1 MYFMS
6 QYFLYVYI
14 NMYIFLFFIF
24 IFFILTITVERRFF
38 DHLYN
43 LAKTSQNEEALER

>member
-24 IFFILTITVERRFF
+24 IFFYF
-38 DHLYN
+38 DHYGREKVLWPC
-43 LAKTSQNEEALER
+43 L